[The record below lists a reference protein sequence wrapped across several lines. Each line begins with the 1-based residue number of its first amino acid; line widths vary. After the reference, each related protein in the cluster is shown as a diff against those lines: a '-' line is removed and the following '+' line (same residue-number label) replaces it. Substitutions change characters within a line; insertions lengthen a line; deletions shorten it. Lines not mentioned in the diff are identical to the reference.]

1 MKAEITRIPVF
12 RRSKNRRQITLNM
25 NISDPARFRH
35 AVRFLRRCFILE
47 REDRKT
53 LNWQLIGLL
62 FTILLALLFTRNL
75 LRMNHVD
82 GPDSRTVQKNIE
94 TVQQFH
100 YGTVSS
106 VEKQINALDEKA
118 SSSGSGYT
126 TGSRAYYMKLLSG
139 AVIVGDSVTEGF
151 SVYGWLPDGQV
162 YSRIGAT
169 LLRDGSLFTQ
179 AAQGQPKEAFF
190 SFGLNDIGN
199 FRGDAAAFAGQYEK
213 LLRQFHRASP
223 GTKIFL
229 NSIAPPSPKTL
240 AKRKNLRK
248 YTRFNR
254 AIESL
259 CRKSSYIYVDT
270 TDIFR
275 DHPNFYAGDGI
286 HASTAYYPL
295 WMDEMIRAAGL
306 DE

>member
-126 TGSRAYYMKLLSG
+126 AGSRAYYMKLLSG

-169 LLRDGSLFTQ
+169 
-179 AAQGQPKEAFF
+179 
-190 SFGLNDIGN
+190 
-199 FRGDAAAFAGQYEK
+199 

-259 CRKSSYIYVDT
+259 CRKSSYTYVDT

>member
-1 MKAEITRIPVF
+1 MKTNTSDSAQF
-12 RRSKNRRQITLNM
+12 RRAASY
-25 NISDPARFRH
+25 
-35 AVRFLRRCFILE
+35 LRRCFILE
-47 REDRKT
+47 RGGRKT

-62 FTILLALLFTRNL
+62 FTVLLALLFTRNL

-82 GPDSRTVQKNIE
+82 GPNDGTVRKNIK

-100 YGTVSS
+100 YGTVSG
-106 VEKQINALDEKA
+106 VEKQISVLDKQE
-118 SSSGSGYT
+118 SSSGSGYAA
-126 TGSRAYYMKLLSG
+126 GSRAYYMKLLSN

-179 AAQGQPKEAFF
+179 AAQGQPKQAFF

-199 FRGDAAAFAGQYEK
+199 YRGNASDFAAQYEK
-213 LLRQFHRASP
+213 LLRQFHRTSP
-223 GTKIFL
+223 DTKIFL

-248 YTRFNR
+248 YTSFNR

-259 CRKSSYIYVDT
+259 CKKSSYTYVDT